1 MAFFFQSREMPI
13 QTKSTQAREKRKL
26 IRSSIFFVI
35 PFFECVCVSF
45 QLCGW
50 ISPDGSVS
58 EPHSDKERSKA
69 AWVWFGH
76 SRTAVLGRTT
86 AGGDGG
92 VLGETW
98 EWAVAVIRY
107 WLSPDSHSLAHPQC
121 AANVAFFKLKFDQ
134 LIERRWRVCRAES
147 RQNLRREAKCIHWNA
162 STSTSCSACVYPQTW
177 RPWNEKCWLRLCYGD
192 FEMCQC
198 CCRSDV
204 QHSWKLMGFAKRTH
218 LLKYSTSLSVSSI
231 SVLSRSMSLGRKT
244 SSMARQ
250 VGTCYVMLFLSFI
263 VNDNAKN
270 NKCNY
275 LFCVNPFS

>member
-1 MAFFFQSREMPI
+1 MPI

-35 PFFECVCVSF
+35 PFFECVCFVISF

-147 RQNLRREAKCIHWNA
+147 RQNLQREAKYIHWNA

-177 RPWNEKCWLRLCYGD
+177 RPWNEKCWLHCVMVTLKCVGVAAAVTSSTRENSWDSPSELT
-192 FEMCQC
+192 FWNIPPPSRFHPSQC
-198 CCRSDV
+198 CP
-204 QHSWKLMGFAKRTH
+204 
-218 LLKYSTSLSVSSI
+218 
-231 SVLSRSMSLGRKT
+231 GRCLWAGRHRLWQDK
-244 SSMARQ
+244 
-250 VGTCYVMLFLSFI
+250 
-263 VNDNAKN
+263 
-270 NKCNY
+270 
-275 LFCVNPFS
+275 